1 MEEKKDYICEK
12 CNKNYKNYKSL
23 WKHKYIYHKHQNIP
37 PTPTNPTPTA
47 TQKIK
52 LPTIPP
58 KEEIQCDKCNKV
70 FTRVDSLTR
79 HINKKRCKVNKMKK
93 KKASKKLEEE
103 NNEIKK
109 EMIEIK
115 KKDELREKEMLEYKK
130 ELEKM
135 KDLHQKSL
143 KIQPKTLQKINNQLN
158 NQGTIN
164 NITIYQLGKEN
175 LSELFTKQEKLGIL
189 NRQAMSINDIVEL
202 AHTSGKY
209 KSCMNVYITNLQ
221 NTIGYM
227 YDEKQNNFIAV
238 NKNELL
244 NDLLDSR
251 MYDIEKFYEEF
262 EEKLEPSRAEK
273 IKMFIERMNDE
284 EDCLKGLK
292 KEEIKLILYNNKEAI
307 GTILP
312 GTILPGAI
320 PAHKNIEIDIESS
333 GSDESED
340 DDSEDDLPDEKPNQK
355 PVRNIV
361 V

>member
-1 MEEKKDYICEK
+1 MTVICPH
-12 CNKNYKNYKSL
+12 CNKEYSSQSSRSNHIKKYHIHQSPAKPALPSTKN
-23 WKHKYIYHKHQNIP
+23 
-37 PTPTNPTPTA
+37 
-47 TQKIK
+47 
-52 LPTIPP
+52 PP
-58 KEEIQCDKCNKV
+58 KTPDKNIKCTNCNIT
-70 FTRVDSLTR
+70 FTRLDSLSR
-79 HINKKRCKVNKMKK
+79 HINKKRCKGENDTKENIEILKMK
-93 KKASKKLEEE
+93 EE
-103 NNEIKK
+103 
-109 EMIEIK
+109 MT
-115 KKDELREKEMLEYKK
+115 EYKK
-130 ELEKM
+130 EMEKM
-135 KDLHQKSL
+135 KDLLQKSL
-143 KIQPKTLQKINNQLN
+143 KIHPKTLQKINNQLN

-312 GTILPGAI
+312 GTILPVTITPGTI
-320 PAHKNIEIDIESS
+320 PVHKNIEIDSESS
-333 GSDESED
+333 ESED
-340 DDSEDDLPDEKPNQK
+340 DDLPNDSEDELPDEKPNQK
-355 PVRNIV
+355 PVKNIV

>member
-1 MEEKKDYICEK
+1 
-12 CNKNYKNYKSL
+12 
-23 WKHKYIYHKHQNIP
+23 
-37 PTPTNPTPTA
+37 
-47 TQKIK
+47 
-52 LPTIPP
+52 
-58 KEEIQCDKCNKV
+58 
-70 FTRVDSLTR
+70 
-79 HINKKRCKVNKMKK
+79 
-93 KKASKKLEEE
+93 
-103 NNEIKK
+103 
-109 EMIEIK
+109 
-115 KKDELREKEMLEYKK
+115 
-130 ELEKM
+130 
-135 KDLHQKSL
+135 
-143 KIQPKTLQKINNQLN
+143 
-158 NQGTIN
+158 
-164 NITIYQLGKEN
+164 
-175 LSELFTKQEKLGIL
+175 
-189 NRQAMSINDIVEL
+189 
-202 AHTSGKY
+202 
-209 KSCMNVYITNLQ
+209 MNVYITNLQ

-312 GTILPGAI
+312 GTIL
-320 PAHKNIEIDIESS
+320 AHKNIEIDSESS
-333 GSDESED
+333 G
-340 DDSEDDLPDEKPNQK
+340 SEDDLPDDK

>member
-1 MEEKKDYICEK
+1 MEHNCPK
-12 CNKNYKNYKSL
+12 CNKNYSSYKSL
-23 WKHKYIYHKHQNIP
+23 WFHNYKYHKHQNP
-37 PTPTNPTPTA
+37 PTTPPPTSTHHKPPLKTP
-47 TQKIK
+47 
-52 LPTIPP
+52 
-58 KEEIQCDKCNKV
+58 EEKFKCTKCNVV
-70 FTRVDSLTR
+70 FSRIDSLTR
-79 HINKKRCKVNKMKK
+79 HKNKNRCKEDKEE
-93 KKASKKLEEE
+93 AKKLEEE

-135 KDLHQKSL
+135 KDLLQKSL
-143 KIQPKTLQKINNQLN
+143 KIHPKTLQKINNQLN

-312 GTILPGAI
+312 GTITPGTI
-320 PAHKNIEIDIESS
+320 PVHKNIEIDSESS

-340 DDSEDDLPDEKPNQK
+340 DDLPDDSEDEKPIK
-355 PVRNIV
+355 NIV

>member
-1 MEEKKDYICEK
+1 MVVICQHCNKEYSSQSSRSNHIKKYHTAKKPALAHPAPANQPPGPPVKIIKCTK
-12 CNKNYKNYKSL
+12 CN
-23 WKHKYIYHKHQNIP
+23 I
-37 PTPTNPTPTA
+37 T
-47 TQKIK
+47 
-52 LPTIPP
+52 
-58 KEEIQCDKCNKV
+58 

-79 HINKKRCKVNKMKK
+79 HINKKRCKGENEEIKNENIEILKMKK
-93 KKASKKLEEE
+93 E
-103 NNEIKK
+103 NTEIKQ
-109 EMIEIK
+109 
-115 KKDELREKEMLEYKK
+115 
-130 ELEKM
+130 ELEKL
-135 KDLHQKSL
+135 KDLLQKSL
-143 KIQPKTLQKINNQLN
+143 KIHPKTLQKINNQLN
-158 NQGTIN
+158 NHGNIN

-262 EEKLEPSRAEK
+262 EEKLEPNRAEK
-273 IKMFIERMNDE
+273 IKLFIERMNDE

-312 GTILPGAI
+312 NA
-320 PAHKNIEIDIESS
+320 KNIEIDIDS
-333 GSDESED
+333 ESEK
-340 DDSEDDLPDEKPNQK
+340 EVEVEN
-355 PVRNIV
+355 V
-361 V
+361 VL